1 MKRASQFDPTRPLIF
16 VEGRIWGPLGAERL
30 SLVLDTGASMT
41 LVSPDVLDGLGYSP
55 RDGVART
62 HVTSATSQDPGYT
75 IRVSRFT
82 ALGFTSTDFLVHAF
96 DLTDRADIDG
106 LIGLDY
112 LKQFNYE
119 IRSAEGRIFVE
130 QI

>member
-1 MKRASQFDPTRPLIF
+1 VKRTSQFDPARPLIF
-16 VEGRIWGPLGAERL
+16 VEGRISGPLGTERL
-30 SLVLDTGASMT
+30 SLVLDTGAAMT
-41 LVSPDVLDGLGYSP
+41 LISPDILHGLGYSP

-62 HVTSATSQDPGYT
+62 QITSATSQEPGYT

-82 ALGFTSTDFLVHAF
+82 ALGFTCSDFLVHAF

-119 IRSAEGRIFVE
+119 IRSAEGRILIE

>member
-1 MKRASQFDPTRPLIF
+1 VKTSRFDPARPLIF
-16 VEGRIWGPLGAERL
+16 VEGRIWGPLGAQRL
-30 SLVLDTGASMT
+30 SLVLDTGAEMT
-41 LVSPDVLDGLGYSP
+41 LIAPDVLDGLGYSP
-55 RDGVART
+55 RDGIART
-62 HVTSATSQDPGYT
+62 HVTSATSREPGYT

-82 ALGFTSTDFLVHAF
+82 ALGFTCADFLVHAF

-119 IRSAEGRIFVE
+119 IRSADGRILV
-130 QI
+130 QRI

>member
-1 MKRASQFDPTRPLIF
+1 MKTSRFDPARPLIF
-16 VEGRIWGPLGAERL
+16 VEGRIWGPLGTERL
-30 SLVLDTGASMT
+30 SLVLDTGAAMT
-41 LVSPDVLDGLGYSP
+41 LITPDVLDNLGYSP
-55 RDGVART
+55 RDGIART
-62 HVTSATSQDPGYT
+62 HVTSATSQEPGYT

-82 ALGFTSTDFLVHAF
+82 TLGFTCTDFLVHAF

-119 IRSAEGRIFVE
+119 IRSADGRILVDR
-130 QI
+130 I

>member
-1 MKRASQFDPTRPLIF
+1 M
-16 VEGRIWGPLGAERL
+16 
-30 SLVLDTGASMT
+30 LDN
-41 LVSPDVLDGLGYSP
+41 LGYSP
-55 RDGVART
+55 RDGIART
-62 HVTSATSQDPGYT
+62 HVTSATSQEPGYT

-82 ALGFTSTDFLVHAF
+82 TLRFTCTDFLVHAF

-119 IRSAEGRIFVE
+119 IRSADGRILVDR
-130 QI
+130 I

>member
-1 MKRASQFDPTRPLIF
+1 VKTSRFDPARPLIY
-16 VEGRIWGPLGAERL
+16 VVGRVWGPLGSERL

-41 LVSPDVLDGLGYSP
+41 LLAPEVLDDLGYSP

-62 HVTSATSQDPGYT
+62 HITSATSQEPGYT

-82 ALGFTSTDFLVHAF
+82 ALGFRCTNFLVHAF
-96 DLTDRADIDG
+96 DLTDRGDIDG

-112 LKQFNYE
+112 LRQFNYE
-119 IRSAEGRIFVE
+119 IRSTDGQIHVE
-130 QI
+130 RV